1 MKKLI
6 NLIVFATL
14 LSGGQLSA
22 QLTAEAGPDI
32 VACVGMNGVF
42 DSTFIGGSP
51 SATGGM
57 PPYTYTWEACYV
69 HQLGFFTFTYLA
81 SDFLNDTTL
90 PNPTVEDHHGQN
102 IRFYLTV
109 TDAMGATSTDSM
121 MIRFSEFFFTLGYYG
136 YTLTEGDSVFLW
148 GGQNIGGGLPPQ
160 QYLWRPNHGL
170 TDSTS
175 IAFWAKPT
183 HSVGYYLTI
192 SDSAGC
198 KVTGSPS
205 YYVTVLPLSVEQPG
219 TMTKLIE
226 VTPNPAGD
234 FAVVKIT
241 PELHGEFT
249 FRLFDADGN
258 RALETRF
265 ADNHATISTA
275 SCSQGLYTYT
285 LHKVDGLLGYG
296 KIVITR

>member
-1 MKKLI
+1 MKKLF
-6 NLIVFATL
+6 NLVAIATL
-14 LSGGQLSA
+14 LFGGQLSA
-22 QLTAEAGPDI
+22 QLTADAGPDI
-32 VACVGMNGVF
+32 VACVGLNGVF

-51 SATGGM
+51 SAIGGV

-69 HQLGFFTFTYLA
+69 YQGQFLTFTHFA

-90 PNPTVEDHHGQN
+90 PNPTVENHYGQN

-121 MIRFSEFFFTLGYYG
+121 RVRFSAFFFNLGYYG

-175 IAFWAKPT
+175 LAFWAKPT

-205 YYVTVLPLSVEQPG
+205 YYVTVLPLSVEQPV

-226 VTPNPAGD
+226 VTPNPASG
-234 FAVVKIT
+234 FVVVKIA

-249 FRLFDADGN
+249 FRLFDADG
-258 RALETRF
+258 RQAIETRF
-265 ADNHATISTA
+265 AGNQATISTA
-275 SCSQGLYTYT
+275 SCSHGLYTYT
-285 LHKVDGLLGYG
+285 VQKVDGLVGTG
-296 KIVITR
+296 KIVINE